1 MTILKLFCRNYR
13 IGDLPDIQISND
25 DILKPLRELVFR
37 DNHIA
42 QKMFSAIVSSL
53 MEKCEDEEKHQ
64 LVVTIISKLNKFPFK
79 NKYLASALFDICLKQ
94 SNVKLFSNL
103 DAKSVQTL
111 TINLNLEPLGIQLLL
126 AKPSTDSEPVA
137 KKSRHETNREVRN
150 VIDQE
155 DLLATVMLYQRIED
169 YSSARGMFLEFKN
182 NLSNKVHTLFFNKII
197 KQSGHLLTS
206 EILLEIGK
214 NGVQLRKSWCIQSNV
229 GILQRPA

>member
-1 MTILKLFCRNYR
+1 MPFFFSFRNYR

-64 LVVTIISKLNKFPFK
+64 LIITIISKLNKFPFK

-126 AKPSTDSEPVA
+126 RKPPTDSEPVA
-137 KKSRHETNREVRN
+137 KRSRTETCRN
-150 VIDQE
+150 DQNVMDQE
-155 DLLATVMLYQRIED
+155 DLLATVMLYQKIDD
-169 YSSARGMFLEFKN
+169 YSSARGIFLEFKN
-182 NLSNKVHTLFFNKII
+182 DLSKKAYAAFNYENLGAFSQTLEFYKDLHENETDTEL
-197 KQSGHLLTS
+197 KQFWLCKRLNAMEKLS
-206 EILLEIGK
+206 K
-214 NGVQLRKSWCIQSNV
+214 
-229 GILQRPA
+229 